1 MEPVDEPSRARAP
14 RRPFPAPSVGHSPG
28 KVRGRVP
35 GVRVARAR
43 ESRREAAAVVTDA
56 DAGAR
61 ADADAVWYVERALT
75 DEDVRT
81 VVDFSTRKRRESR

>member
-43 ESRREAAAVVTDA
+43 AGMTRDDA
-56 DAGAR
+56 TRCDAPGDGLEERMVAR
-61 ADADAVWYVERALT
+61 CG
-75 DEDVRT
+75 
-81 VVDFSTRKRRESR
+81 STN